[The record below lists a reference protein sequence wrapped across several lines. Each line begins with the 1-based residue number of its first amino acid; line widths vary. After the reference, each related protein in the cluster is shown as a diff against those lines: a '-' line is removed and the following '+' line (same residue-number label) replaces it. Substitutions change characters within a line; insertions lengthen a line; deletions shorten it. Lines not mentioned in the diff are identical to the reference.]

1 MHRSFVVLAVLLIS
15 AAAPLVHAEEVA
27 AEGFCCGASEVEL
40 FLLGTSD
47 AGSLSPF
54 AERLAESAEEVVIAS
69 SISSEEVVAT
79 WRLADLGGGEVPEG
93 TWQLRLPVRVE
104 NAGGAQI
111 NLTVEVSL
119 GRDVYIGQLP
129 PQSTFIGQGSS
140 TLSVDVPVEATSLTD
155 GWDLEVVLLARTV
168 IFSVPQSDSQLVVEW
183 GSEDEDASLTGEM
196 PAVNMDLLDVEIEG
210 EDAYF
215 GVVIE
220 SAFGTD
226 LLAFSDDL
234 SLRVDGT
241 ALTGDPVETLSQDG
255 VRVTWTWTDPNPG
268 EKTVTVE
275 VVLRLQSGSA
285 TLSSEAVP
293 LTFTT
298 VGGGGGGGTYYPVDE
313 PLRTTGAGS
322 ALDIVATADL
332 ATDRG
337 QLILER
343 ETSLTIDGEMAF
355 WMRWA
360 LDHLGSDDVTLSP
373 TIRSFSTDR
382 IGDDERESRVVET
395 VEVQEFEREM
405 GKLHVSFLANGFG
418 LDPEELIGDSSAF
431 SSVSISLDLHGDDR
445 VRTHPL
451 TLTILSRE
459 VVENGQDYNLVRDF
473 IVVQPVPYW
482 SEWSIDLTATGSG
495 LTSFFSATF
504 DGDEGLELSSRRYPL
519 GEVLRLE
526 GEGLEQGASFGIQ
539 ATLTSAPLHA
549 PMLISA
555 ALLTM
560 LAGGLYVALK
570 FTRQKMRRLLLL
582 EASVMAP
589 ITLAMF
595 VLAYQTELVLV
606 SGGVCA
612 VLWSVSG
619 ALSPSKPGVGG
630 ASSSTPLPT
639 IACPAC
645 ASVIPVPSPVRP
657 LRVVCQGCER
667 GITIQG

>member
-1 MHRSFVVLAVLLIS
+1 MRRPLLVLAVLLL
-15 AAAPLVHAEEVA
+15 AGAAPFVHAESVA

-40 FLLGTSD
+40 FLLGTAD
-47 AGSLSPF
+47 AGTLSPF
-54 AERLAESAEEVVIAS
+54 AERLSDSAEEVVIAS

-79 WRLADLGGGEVPEG
+79 WRLPDLSGGDVPEG

-104 NAGGAQI
+104 NAGGAQL
-111 NLTVEVSL
+111 NLTVEVGL
-119 GRDVYIGQLP
+119 GRDVFIGQLP

-140 TLSVDVPVEATSLTD
+140 TLTVDVPVEALTLSE

-168 IFSVPQSDSQLVVEW
+168 IFSVPQSDSQLIVEW

-196 PAVNMDLLDVEIEG
+196 PVVAMNLLEVEVEG

-241 ALTGDPVETLSQDG
+241 PLSGDPVETLSQDG
-255 VRVTWTWTDPNPG
+255 VRVTWTWTDPDPG

-285 TLSSEAVP
+285 TLSSDAVP
-293 LTFTT
+293 RTFTT
-298 VGGGGGGGTYYPVDE
+298 LGGGGGGGTYYPVDE

-322 ALDIVATADL
+322 GLDIVATADL

-337 QLILER
+337 QLVLER

-373 TIRSFSTDR
+373 TIRSFSTER
-382 IGDDERESRVVET
+382 IGDDERESRVVEA

-418 LDPEELIGDSSAF
+418 FDPEELIGDSSAF

-445 VRTHPL
+445 VRSHPL

-459 VVENGQDYNLVRDF
+459 VVDDGQDYNLIRDF
-473 IVVQPVPYW
+473 IIVQPVPYW
-482 SEWSIDLTATGSG
+482 SAWSIDFTASGSG
-495 LTSFFSATF
+495 LTSFFGAALDS
-504 DGDEGLELSSRRYPL
+504 DDELDLSVRRYPL
-519 GEVLRLE
+519 GEVLHLE
-526 GEGLEQGASFGIQ
+526 GEGLDQATSFGVQ

-549 PMLISA
+549 PMLVS
-555 ALLTM
+555 ALL
-560 LAGGLYVALK
+560 LVVLVGGFLLGLRL
-570 FTRQKMRRLLLL
+570 TRNKKRRLMLV
-582 EASVMAP
+582 EAGVMSP
-589 ITLAMF
+589 IVVAMF
-595 VLAYQTELVLV
+595 VFAYQTELVVASAAVCALLWTV
-606 SGGVCA
+606 SG
-612 VLWSVSG
+612 L
-619 ALSPSKPGVGG
+619 LSPVKAGGG
-630 ASSSTPLPT
+630 AGSAPPMPT
-639 IACPAC
+639 FACPAC
-645 ASVIPVPSPVRP
+645 SSLVPVPSPVRP
-657 LRVVCQGCER
+657 LRVVCQGCSR